1 MAGNEGS
8 ETTGRT
14 SMERTSDT
22 ELVWTRSFRAPA
34 RIVFDAYTKPEH
46 VRRWWA
52 PASRG
57 VTLLQCDADV
67 RAGGTYRYVLGAGTQ
82 EIAAFSGR
90 YVEVE
95 RPTRLVYTQVFEA
108 FPGAEAVVTVSF
120 EEKGGVTKLV
130 AHERYPSKEALDG
143 AVAAGMEEGARE
155 SFEQLDRVVA
165 SLRA

>member
-1 MAGNEGS
+1 MAAGREG

-22 ELVWTRSFRAPA
+22 ELVMTRTFRAPA
-34 RIVFDAYTKPEH
+34 RIVFDAYTRPEH
-46 VRRWWA
+46 VKRWWA

-57 VTLLQCDADV
+57 IALVQCEADV
-67 RAGGTYRYVLGAGTQ
+67 RAGGTYRYVLGSGG
-82 EIAAFSGR
+82 EVVAAFSGS
-90 YVEVE
+90 YLEVE
-95 RPTRLVYTQVFEA
+95 PPTRLVYTQVFEA

-120 EEKGGVTKLV
+120 EEKGGMTTLV

-155 SFEQLDRVVA
+155 SFEQLDRLVT
-165 SLRA
+165 SLRG